1 MHGLIDLKG
10 TKFMLKRYGLLT
22 LALWAVC
29 SLSVWAHETWLA
41 ARQTAVM
48 PGTVVLL
55 DLTSGMSFP
64 TLETAIKPERVA
76 QARYRLHGQTLELT
90 ADNSAPKSLLFS
102 ARPEVQGVVTCWV
115 ELKPRALELTPKQV
129 EEYFAEIN
137 ATPAIRQA
145 WAAAGKTRRWR
156 ELYTKHAKTF
166 VRVGA
171 PEDDRSWAEPAGLA
185 FEIVPERD
193 PTTLRAGDELPVHV
207 LQAGAPLANFPL
219 GIVRAGNGHGVFQ
232 QTDAQG
238 RVIFKLTR
246 AGRWLLYG
254 TKLRPATK
262 PETEW
267 ESDFTTLTIE
277 LRAQPMRGQ
286 K

>member
-1 MHGLIDLKG
+1 MTRKSGAWALV
-10 TKFMLKRYGLLT
+10 LLT
-22 LALWAVC
+22 LC
-29 SLSVWAHETWLA
+29 SFTVWAHETWLA
-41 ARQTAVM
+41 PRQSAVA
-48 PGTVVLL
+48 PGATVLL

-64 TLETAIKPERVA
+64 VLETAIKPERVA
-76 QARYRLHGQTLELT
+76 QARYRLNGQTGELT
-90 ADNSAPKSLLFS
+90 TDPSAPKSLLFN
-102 ARPEVQGVVTCWV
+102 ARLATEGVAVCWV

-129 EEYFAEIN
+129 AEYFAEIN
-137 ATPAIRQA
+137 ASPAIRQA
-145 WAAAGKTRRWR
+145 WAANVGPARRWR

-171 PEDDRSWAEPAGLA
+171 PVSDRSWAEPVGLA

-193 PTTLRAGDELPVHV
+193 PTTLRAGDELPVRV
-207 LQAGAPLANFPL
+207 LQAGTPLADFPL
-219 GIVRAGNGHGVFQ
+219 GLAHAGSGHGVFQ
-232 QTDAQG
+232 RTDAQG
-238 RVIFKLTR
+238 RVRFNLAR

-254 TKLRPATK
+254 TELRPSTK

-277 LRAQPMRGQ
+277 LPARRTRGR

>member
-1 MHGLIDLKG
+1 MTRKCG
-10 TKFMLKRYGLLT
+10 
-22 LALWAVC
+22 ALVLVFLSLC

-41 ARQTAVM
+41 PRQTMVA
-48 PGTVVLL
+48 PGALVLL
-55 DLTSGMSFP
+55 DLTSGMAFP
-64 TLETAIKPERVA
+64 VLETAIKPERVA
-76 QARYRLHGQTLELT
+76 QARYRLGGQTLELT
-90 ADNSAPKSLLFS
+90 ADPSAPKSLLFS
-102 ARPEVQGVVTCWV
+102 ARLATEGVAVCWV
-115 ELKPRALELTPKQV
+115 ELKPRALELTPAQV

-145 WAAAGKTRRWR
+145 WATAGKARRWR
-156 ELYTKHAKTF
+156 ESYTKHAKTF

-171 PEDDRSWAEPAGLA
+171 PADDRSWAEPVGLA

-193 PTTLRAGDELPVHV
+193 PTTLRVGDELPVRV
-207 LQAGAPLANFPL
+207 LQDGAPLADFPL
-219 GIVRAGNGHGVFQ
+219 GLEHAGSGHGVFQ

-238 RVIFKLTR
+238 RVSFKLAR

-254 TKLRPATK
+254 TELRPSTK

-277 LRAQPMRGQ
+277 LPARHTRGR